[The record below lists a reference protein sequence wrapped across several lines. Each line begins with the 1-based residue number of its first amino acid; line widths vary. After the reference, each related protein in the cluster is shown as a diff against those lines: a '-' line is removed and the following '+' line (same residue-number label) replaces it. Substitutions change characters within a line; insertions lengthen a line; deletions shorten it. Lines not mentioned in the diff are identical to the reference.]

1 MKMPHGASQ
10 LFERLQK
17 CVRDDDWD
25 TFGEIFADAV
35 GAQHG
40 NSTAELELELAAEA
54 EAEANEALV
63 RRYFDMWNTGA
74 GGVADAVL
82 GPQYIDH
89 AVPAVVGPAAVRSL
103 APRFHAAYPD
113 AKMVIEEI
121 LVGGEFVSVRNAMHK
136 TREGQ
141 PVVSRGMAFFR
152 VADGKLVEQWSFYP
166 GKPAPPQMRFKR

>member
-35 GAQHG
+35 GGQHG
-40 NSTAELELELAAEA
+40 LSTAELDGALED

-63 RRYFDMWNTGA
+63 RRYFDIWNTGA
-74 GGVADAVL
+74 GSAADAVL

-103 APRFHAAYPD
+103 APRFHAAHPD

-121 LVGGEFVSVRNAMHK
+121 LVGDEFVSVRNALHK

-152 VADGKLVEQWSFYP
+152 VADGKLAEQWSFYP
-166 GKPAPPQMRFKR
+166 GKPSPPQMRFKR